1 MRAAASSVSSC
12 APTLALIAVV
22 LFSIAQTTGCGSSG
36 ATMSKTPPLAG
47 NTQVTVVLTGTANDQ
62 LSEFDLEFQN
72 LTLTNQSGKT
82 VSLLVAQQPS
92 EFIHLNGAIDPL
104 ITATIPR
111 DVYTSATAT
120 IGYGLFVCVANGAV
134 DGQPSLDFAYYNSN
148 VPASSVTVTLPSPI
162 TVTGASMAL
171 ALDLLVSNSATAPD
185 CLNPN
190 GFAGY
195 SMTPTFDLA
204 PYTLSSSPTSPANG
218 KLSGI
223 EGEVASI
230 NSGKSSFSLSV
241 SEGPY
246 GTRTVQVNAG
256 SATVFQGITNFS
268 ALASG
273 MFVNMDGA
281 LQPDGTLAAMRIA
294 VEDPSA
300 VNMFTGPLLQVTSE
314 VPVLLVYGRQEQGPL
329 APGPRGSGEYFDA
342 PYMDFSN
349 AAFKVSGQ
357 LTNVQSLPFA
367 ASFNATNMVAGQ
379 NVDLSS
385 AALELMGGEY
395 TPANTITLIPQT
407 IDAIV
412 TGSSNSGNF
421 TDYTV
426 SLAPYD
432 LFPTLAVQP
441 GQITLL
447 TDPSQMEVYVDSNTQ
462 ELNTQTL
469 APGNTFRFYGLVFN
483 DNGTLRMDCAQI
495 NDGVA
500 FSTEPNAG
508 SQIKTGNVQTIRR
521 KGPGRLQ
528 QTVFTRSI
536 PTSFSSSH

>member
-47 NTQVTVVLTGTANDQ
+47 NTQVTVVLTSTANDQ

-82 VSLLVAQQPS
+82 VSLLAAQQPS

-104 ITATIPR
+104 ITATIPQ

-314 VPVLLVYGRQEQGPL
+314 VPVLVVYGRQEQGPL
-329 APGPRGSGEYFDA
+329 APGPTGSGEYFDA

-349 AAFKVSGQ
+349 AAFEVSGQ

-447 TDPSQMEVYVDSNTQ
+447 SDPSQMEVYVDSNTQ
-462 ELNTQTL
+462 ELNMQTL
-469 APGNTFRFYGLVFN
+469 ASGNTFRFYGLVFN

-495 NDGVA
+495 NDGVP
-500 FSTEPNAG
+500 FSTQPNAG
-508 SQIKTGNVQTIRR
+508 SQMKTGEVQTIRR
-521 KGPGRLQ
+521 KGPSHLQ
-528 QTVFTRSI
+528 QTVTTFTRSQ
-536 PTSFSSSH
+536 